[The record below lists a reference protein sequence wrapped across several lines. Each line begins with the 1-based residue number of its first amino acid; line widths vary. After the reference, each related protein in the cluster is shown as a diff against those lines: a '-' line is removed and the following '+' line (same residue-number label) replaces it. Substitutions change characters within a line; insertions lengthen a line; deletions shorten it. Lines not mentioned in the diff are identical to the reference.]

1 MDREKIHELTGK
13 PISEPADKPVP
24 STRSRSGPVVTR
36 RATFHQEEP
45 PLSAAQRDRDRERE
59 REDWSHKSAYRAAVA
74 SDQDLDLQETKCER
88 GR

>member
-59 REDWSHKSAYRAAVA
+59 KIEAISPPTVPPSPQIKI
-74 SDQDLDLQETKCER
+74 
-88 GR
+88 